1 MNGPH
6 STQLH
11 EAQMRLLRRF
21 IAPFLPPQDK
31 FHRNLANEIN
41 YVTTTLNRVLLHHFG
56 FRVNKEMVTEALQ
69 DNKCILFT
77 KNDQANNRKY
87 QRRIVPSEQ
96 NFLGTL
102 FSTEKTD
109 VQETVYVHAD
119 IDAGTVRTLRL
130 TTIPIPENTAPDKR
144 LQVKELLHRLKEW
157 KKIEISPEN
166 PV

>member
-21 IAPFLPPQDK
+21 IATFLPPQDK

-102 FSTEKTD
+102 FSTEK
-109 VQETVYVHAD
+109 
-119 IDAGTVRTLRL
+119 RMS
-130 TTIPIPENTAPDKR
+130 
-144 LQVKELLHRLKEW
+144 
-157 KKIEISPEN
+157 KKQFTCMPTSMPAQSEPSD
-166 PV
+166 